1 MVSKFQKI
9 IFGCHINSRRGDLT
23 WKRIIIIATFVLA
36 VCLVLFAGYNLFY
49 SYPFIKTYNVEISE
63 DTLNLKYSSEINGAG
78 NLIKIGDKLYY
89 NYEPMENF
97 VDLLT
102 YGLYE
107 ISSGGAHRVYW
118 WWINITNTTNH
129 FPITVADNS
138 VAVTYDSYLDIDFS
152 YG

>member
-1 MVSKFQKI
+1 
-9 IFGCHINSRRGDLT
+9 
-23 WKRIIIIATFVLA
+23 
-36 VCLVLFAGYNLFY
+36 
-49 SYPFIKTYNVEISE
+49 
-63 DTLNLKYSSEINGAG
+63 
-78 NLIKIGDKLYY
+78 
-89 NYEPMENF
+89 MENF

-107 ISSGGAHRVYW
+107 ISSGGAHRVY
-118 WWINITNTTNH
+118 WINITNTTNH